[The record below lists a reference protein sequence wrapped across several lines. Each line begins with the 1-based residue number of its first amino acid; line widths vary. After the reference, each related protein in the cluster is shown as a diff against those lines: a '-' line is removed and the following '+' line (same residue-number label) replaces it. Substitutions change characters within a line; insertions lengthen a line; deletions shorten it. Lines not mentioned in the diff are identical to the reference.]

1 MKHKRTGTATK
12 IVSLLLTL
20 VMMAGLLP
28 VTASADATTVIEN
41 VEITGVV
48 APVEGETP
56 KYDCIIPEG
65 CGYYIDEVF
74 WFDSSY
80 TMVDEDDTFVAGSK
94 YTIEI
99 VLYPEEGYSFKDRK
113 ELAATV
119 NEEKAGN
126 IGFYAN
132 EPESRII
139 QKSMYAFHKDEQII
153 DVSSWGELKNAFDE
167 ANKDYM
173 SPMAAENITVRL
185 QNDLYLNAY
194 DLPRSTRYMVR
205 LNVLRNITLDFNGHT
220 LYGTADLPQDEN
232 SELESFLEFKVH
244 PNYYIK
250 DMQTVLTF
258 KDSAGGGG
266 VDFDISQWK
275 DSQLAAIHV
284 DYVNTYWVEGYLNGK
299 RTYIEQS
306 TGYWVCKVIFDGG
319 NYKMNCDTV
328 KFSNG
333 TKSVGDRVR
342 YRGTVVVTNIQTEV
356 NGGRYEA
363 YCDGVTVK
371 NDNFGARDLAAFGIE
386 SIYTGNSFFADPESE
401 YYEKYKYG
409 EDLTI
414 NDGIFI
420 SDNGYSVRH
429 FDRFWQGDDNDV
441 KFDYFIAPM
450 LNGGIYVG
458 PVNFSSKS
466 FIYMN
471 DGSPY
476 LNKKDLTKMTDPKC
490 SLVLDGKPKTA
501 SQITLGDLADE
512 DTEFFAI
519 LGNTYCSMKDVSLN
533 GTNLGKDLR
542 GTCNTGTNNTLTWT
556 YEDLPQEMQA
566 LGFRYQCKI
575 RDNKG
580 GEWRYVTPSV
590 TDGIGSVDHA
600 IAAQTAGTLQ
610 PAFMLELCYGDSVMR
625 YGGYAF
631 RLAVQ
636 ELTGIYRVSATW
648 VDQPIGG
655 ARPNF
660 SCSTSL
666 SSKCEVSSTAWYN
679 ETDGKALTS
688 SDVFETGKRYVFTAG
703 IKANSGY
710 VFAPEDQLKVYFNRD
725 LKASYDSVSSD
736 RTQIYYSYSFVAAQ
750 PLSSAG
756 ATVNDLEPFTSYG
769 SKSGV
774 AAAPDKYTVDIDVFG
789 LYEATDADEI
799 NVDDSCR
806 IVVGFIPEEGYAF
819 PDPQSNTVTA
829 TINGKQATYYDYFD
843 GSIWFYIDHYFATYK
858 FNEVSFRYNEP
869 VAGKSI
875 DDFMLSIENWSQKP
889 NDIITIEDIY
899 WADNGTDGNWDWI
912 DMQEGDTFLEGHN
925 YTCAVTFGLSDS
937 DFYMYASEDDFTVN
951 ANGASIPSVY
961 SKDENDT
968 IYYDPSTGAHKDFT
982 VNMYFRAGEDH
993 TVYSAGITTQTI
1005 TDGMTVSQADPKANL
1020 SGVYTWLQL
1029 DGDDGAVRLED
1040 TDRFKAG
1047 KTYRLMADLNTPEGK
1062 VFAPNATATVNST
1075 PAVVDMIYA
1084 DTLCVHYDFT
1094 VSGDSTSNPFKDVK
1108 ESDYYYD
1115 SVLWAVENG
1124 ITDGITPTTFSPNMK
1139 CTRAH
1144 AVTFLWR
1151 SMGSPEPSSSTNPFK
1166 DVKEGAYYYK
1176 AVLWAVEKGITD
1188 GVTPTS
1194 FAPEMQCTRA
1204 HAVTFLWRMAGKPAP
1219 GSSTN
1224 PFKDVKADAYYYQSV
1239 LWAVEKGITDG
1250 VTPTSFAPDMK
1261 CTRAHIVTFLYRYRK
1276 A

>member
-1 MKHKRTGTATK
+1 MSNTKQAKPKRLL
-12 IVSLLLTL
+12 SLFLALTMVL
-20 VMMAGLLP
+20 GLLP
-28 VTASADATTVIEN
+28 AMSMTASAEDATVIDN

-48 APVEGETP
+48 IPIEGETP
-56 KYDCIIPEG
+56 KYDCIIPED
-65 CGYYIDEVF
+65 CGYYIDAVYWEN
-74 WFDSSY
+74 SSY
-80 TMVDEDDTFVAGSK
+80 QILDEDDTFVAGK
-94 YTIEI
+94 AYTFNI
-99 VLYPEEGYSFKDRK
+99 VLFPEDGYTFKDRS
-113 ELAATV
+113 ELKATV
-119 NEEKAGN
+119 NGDKASK
-126 IGFYAN
+126 ISVDAN
-132 EPESRII
+132 APESRII
-139 QKSMYAFHKDEQII
+139 EKTVFIYHKDEQII

-244 PNYYIK
+244 PNDYIK

-333 TKSVGDRVR
+333 TKSVGDKVR

-386 SIYTGNSFFADPESE
+386 SIYTGNSLFADPENE

-414 NDGIFI
+414 NDGLFI

-450 LNGGIYVG
+450 LNGGVYVG

-476 LNKKDLTKMTDPKC
+476 LNKKDLTKMTAPNC

-512 DTEFFAI
+512 DTELFAI
-519 LGNTYCSMKDVSLN
+519 IGNTYCSLKDVSIN
-533 GTNLGKDLR
+533 GTNLGKNLR

-556 YEDLPQEMQA
+556 YEDLPQEMKD
-566 LGFRYQCKI
+566 LGFQYKCKV
-575 RDNKG
+575 RDKKG
-580 GEWRYVTPSV
+580 DEWRYVTPNV
-590 TDGIGSVDHA
+590 ADGIGSVDYA
-600 IAAQTAGTLQ
+600 IAAQTAGTLK

-625 YGGYAF
+625 YCGYAF
-631 RLAVQ
+631 HLTVQ
-636 ELTGIYRVSATW
+636 ELDNIYRVSATS
-648 VDQPIGG
+648 VNQPIGG
-655 ARPNF
+655 ARPDF
-660 SCSTSL
+660 SFSTSL
-666 SSKCEVSSTAWYN
+666 GSKCEVNSTAWYN

-710 VFAPEDQLKVYFNRD
+710 VFAPADQLKVFFNRD
-725 LKASYDSVSSD
+725 LKASFDSVSGD
-736 RTQIYYSYSFVAAQ
+736 RTQIYYSYSFIAAQ

-756 ATVNDLEPFTSYG
+756 VTVNDLEPFTAYG

-774 AAAPDKYTVDIDVFG
+774 AADPDKYTVDIEVFG
-789 LYEATDADEI
+789 LYEAVDADEI

-829 TINGKQATYYDYFD
+829 TINGNQAQLYDYYD
-843 GSIWFYIDHYFATYK
+843 GSIWFYIDHYFATYV

-869 VAGKSI
+869 VAGDSI
-875 DDFMLSIENWSQKP
+875 DDFMLSIENWSQNP

-899 WADNGTDGNWDWI
+899 WADNGPDGEWDWI
-912 DMQEGDTFLEGHN
+912 DMQDGDTFQEGHN
-925 YTCAVTFGLSDS
+925 YYCMITFGLSNS

-951 ANGASIPSVY
+951 ANGVSIPSLY
-961 SKDENDT
+961 SKGEDDT

-982 VNMYFRAGEDH
+982 VNMYFKAGEDN
-993 TVYSAGITTQTI
+993 TVYNADITTQNI
-1005 TDGMTVSQADPKANL
+1005 TDGMTVSQANPKANL
-1020 SGVYTWLQL
+1020 SGVYIWLQL
-1029 DGDDGAVRLED
+1029 GDDDDAVRLED

-1062 VFAPNATATVNST
+1062 VFAPNTTATVNSNS
-1075 PAVVDMIYA
+1075 AVVDMIYA

-1094 VSGDSTSNPFKDVK
+1094 IPGEATGVTVSGTATSFNSNTDDVTIQLIESDASEAAYEAVIQGNTASYSIAGVSAGTYTMKVMKQNHVTREYTVTVGSSNVVQDVK
-1108 ESDYYYD
+1108 IHLKGDIDGNGTVTTMDYMRVN
-1115 SVLWAVENG
+1115 S
-1124 ITDGITPTTFSPNMK
+1124 
-1139 CTRAH
+1139 H
-1144 AVTFLWR
+1144 A
-1151 SMGSPEPSSSTNPFK
+1151 
-1166 DVKEGAYYYK
+1166 
-1176 AVLWAVEKGITD
+1176 KGITLLTDYALKCADVVGTD
-1188 GVTPTS
+1188 GKVTTMD
-1194 FAPEMQCTRA
+1194 AMRVNA
-1204 HAVTFLWRMAGKPAP
+1204 HARGTAKLW
-1219 GSSTN
+1219 
-1224 PFKDVKADAYYYQSV
+1224 
-1239 LWAVEKGITDG
+1239 
-1250 VTPTSFAPDMK
+1250 
-1261 CTRAHIVTFLYRYRK
+1261 
-1276 A
+1276 